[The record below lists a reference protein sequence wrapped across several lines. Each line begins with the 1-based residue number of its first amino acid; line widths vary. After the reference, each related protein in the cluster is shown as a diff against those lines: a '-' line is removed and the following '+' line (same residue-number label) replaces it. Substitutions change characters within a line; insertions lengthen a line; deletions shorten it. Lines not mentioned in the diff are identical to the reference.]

1 MKLIKMLV
9 VVAAG
14 AVAVGCGSSDNT
26 CTDAG
31 CPDGGS
37 LGGDAGGPDAALWGL
52 SRGTN
57 NYTITKVVTSA
68 ATDGC
73 KLGPEAL
80 MNMTR
85 PVTYDAT
92 TNIISVGDQKGT
104 PAMASFGSG
113 TVGANKATL
122 MRDNTGG
129 DTMCSW
135 HQKDTSLLSL
145 FDNDKFTLDVTEVED
160 MFGAGCTNPPPP
172 TGGTCTSSFQLTF
185 EKK

>member
-1 MKLIKMLV
+1 MSRRRDRWSTH
-9 VVAAG
+9 G
-14 AVAVGCGSSDNT
+14 
-26 CTDAG
+26 
-31 CPDGGS
+31 
-37 LGGDAGGPDAALWGL
+37 GGPDAALWGL

-113 TVGANKATL
+113 TVGANKATPHARQHRWRHHVQL
-122 MRDNTGG
+122 APEGHQPADR
-129 DTMCSW
+129 CS
-135 HQKDTSLLSL
+135 T
-145 FDNDKFTLDVTEVED
+145 T
-160 MFGAGCTNPPPP
+160 
-172 TGGTCTSSFQLTF
+172 TSSRST
-185 EKK
+185 